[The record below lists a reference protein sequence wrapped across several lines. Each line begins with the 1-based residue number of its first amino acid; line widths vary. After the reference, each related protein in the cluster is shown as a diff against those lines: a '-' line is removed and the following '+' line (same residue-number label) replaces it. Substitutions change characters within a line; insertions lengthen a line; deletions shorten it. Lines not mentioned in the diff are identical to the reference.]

1 MLFRSLLIS
10 LVNETNKYEEFLER
24 LKDKLNNMEI
34 NEKDFKR
41 KKKVLISN
49 EIFAYENV
57 ENINDI
63 IMDNIIYNNELEDD
77 PIGII
82 KELNM
87 ETLLKL
93 IKKIDISNASEV
105 IVKK

>member
-1 MLFRSLLIS
+1 MHLLIS

>member
-1 MLFRSLLIS
+1 MRRTLR
-10 LVNETNKYEEFLER
+10 ER
-24 LKDKLNNMEI
+24 
-34 NEKDFKR
+34 
-41 KKKVLISN
+41 KKVLISN

>member
-1 MLFRSLLIS
+1 MEAPGYTKDDIDISIDKGTLSISCLLYTSLFDEELKKDGIISNTTYVSLLNTNTHLLIS

-49 EIFAYENV
+49 RCV
-57 ENINDI
+57 
-63 IMDNIIYNNELEDD
+63 
-77 PIGII
+77 
-82 KELNM
+82 
-87 ETLLKL
+87 
-93 IKKIDISNASEV
+93 
-105 IVKK
+105 